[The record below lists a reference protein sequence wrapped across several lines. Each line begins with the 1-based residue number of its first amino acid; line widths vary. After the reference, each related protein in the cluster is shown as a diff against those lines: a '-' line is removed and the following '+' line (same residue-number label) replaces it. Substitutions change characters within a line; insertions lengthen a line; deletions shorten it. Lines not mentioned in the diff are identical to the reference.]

1 VVTETGS
8 IQSISKNLPYDYQ
21 LSQLNAYHMSMMF
34 DDVDM
39 ASMPAMTPP
48 PRRWH
53 SKDFNA
59 FDNVLN
65 NIFDTY
71 EAFRLPQI
79 DNSKASDSEAKAAQQ
94 ESILDVPDEEQGGF
108 RLKHLSGKRIEDSM
122 IIFEP
127 ESVEHTITVF
137 ADSACK
143 HCRQI
148 MLDVP
153 ALNSA
158 GVRVRFLA
166 YPLSG
171 PYSAEGRK
179 MANVWCTPDR
189 RTAFTRSHLANR
201 SCSREPNTCATR
213 AHVTW

>member
-1 VVTETGS
+1 
-8 IQSISKNLPYDYQ
+8 
-21 LSQLNAYHMSMMF
+21 
-34 DDVDM
+34 
-39 ASMPAMTPP
+39 
-48 PRRWH
+48 
-53 SKDFNA
+53 
-59 FDNVLN
+59 
-65 NIFDTY
+65 
-71 EAFRLPQI
+71 
-79 DNSKASDSEAKAAQQ
+79 
-94 ESILDVPDEEQGGF
+94 
-108 RLKHLSGKRIEDSM
+108 M

-127 ESVEHTITVF
+127 ESVKHTITVF

-179 MANVWCTPDR
+179 MAHVWCTPDR
-189 RTAFTRSHLANR
+189 RTAFTRLMTQQPVAPR
-201 SCSREPNTCATR
+201 SCEPDFVLYHYALAKKLGLSGTPAIIGEDGEIIGGYRTSDQLLAELTRSRLAEEDR
-213 AHVTW
+213 